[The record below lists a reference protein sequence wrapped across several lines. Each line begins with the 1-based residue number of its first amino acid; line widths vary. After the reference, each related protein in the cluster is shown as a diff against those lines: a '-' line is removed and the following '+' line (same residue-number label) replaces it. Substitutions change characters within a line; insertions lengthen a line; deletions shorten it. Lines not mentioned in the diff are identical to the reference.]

1 MARSTFKVL
10 FYLKRQAEQNGKAP
24 IMGRITING
33 TISQFSCKLSISP
46 KLWDTKAN
54 KASGKSVVAQRI
66 NEKLEN
72 IKTNIGK
79 QYQRICDRDSYVTAE
94 KVKNAWLGFGDGY
107 QLLLQTFDEY
117 LNDFEKN
124 RVGKDRKAS
133 TLESYRKQ
141 YRRLAAFLQYEY
153 KVEDIPF
160 KELKREFIEKYVVY
174 LSTVRGMLPGTLPNA
189 IKKLKLMS
197 YTAFKNGWI
206 ASDPFAGFRVTGKY
220 RDRRFLSESELQA
233 VMDVQVP
240 NYKTAIV
247 RDIFVFCCFTGL
259 AYADVQ
265 KLSYDDI
272 HTDERGDIWIIDNRA
287 KTGTQFRVKLLPVAK
302 SLIKRY
308 SHLRLSDNRVFPVKD
323 GNSMNMSLRHV
334 ARHAGLSFNPTMHV
348 ARHTFSTTITL
359 SQGVPLETVS
369 KMLGHKHITTTQI
382 YAKITND
389 KIGRDMDMLTE
400 KIADKFRMDR

>member
-33 TISQFSCKLSISP
+33 TISQFSCKLSVSP

-107 QLLLQTFDEY
+107 QLLLQTFDDY
-117 LNDFEKN
+117 LKEFSEK
-124 RVGKDRKAS
+124 RVGKDRAAS
-133 TLESYRKQ
+133 TLENYTRA
-141 YRRLAAFLQYEY
+141 RRYLAAFLQYEY

-160 KELKREFIEKYVVY
+160 RELKRDFIEKYAVY
-174 LSTVRGMLPGTLPNA
+174 LSTVRGMLPGSIITPV
-189 IKKLKLMS
+189 KKLKLMS

-206 ASDPFAGFRVTGKY
+206 ASDPFAGFRVAGKY

-259 AYADVQ
+259 SYADVK
-265 KLSYDDI
+265 KLSHDDI
-272 HTDERGDIWIIDNRA
+272 HTDERGDMWIIDHRP

-302 SLIKRY
+302 ELVERY
-308 SHLRLSDNRVFPVKD
+308 SRLKLPESKVFPVKD
-323 GNSMNMSLRHV
+323 RDSMNMSLRHV
-334 ARHAGLSFNPTMHV
+334 ARHAGLSFSPTMHE
-348 ARHTFSTTITL
+348 ARHTFSTTVTL

-389 KIGRDMDMLTE
+389 KIGRDMDMLSE
-400 KIADKFRMDR
+400 KLAEKFKIA